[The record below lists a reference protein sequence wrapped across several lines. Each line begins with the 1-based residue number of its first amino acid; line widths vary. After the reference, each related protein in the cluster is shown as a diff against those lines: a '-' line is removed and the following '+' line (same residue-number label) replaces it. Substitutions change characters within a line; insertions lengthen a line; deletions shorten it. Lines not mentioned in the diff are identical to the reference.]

1 MITLGFFAYPALG
14 TVLVFLALS
23 ERGAFV
29 QLRLGRLTLDLTQPQ
44 VMGVLNR
51 TPDSFSDG
59 GVFLD
64 LDMALRHAQQMVR
77 EGAAIIDIGGE
88 STRPGAQPVSIA
100 QELERVIP
108 VIERLVGQVDVP
120 ISIDTSKPEVMRA
133 AVAAGAAM
141 INDVYAL
148 RQPGAL
154 EAARACGVPVCLMHM
169 QGEPRTMQQHPYYQD
184 LIAEIK
190 QFLQE
195 RVRSC
200 EAAGI
205 SRERLLI
212 DPGFGFGKTLEH
224 NLELLRRLREFAAL
238 GFPLLFGLS
247 RKSSIGSLLG
257 GAPPGERLHGSVA
270 AAVIAVMNGAN
281 LVRTHDVKPTVEA
294 LKIAAAVRD
303 RGW

>member
-1 MITLGFFAYPALG
+1 M
-14 TVLVFLALS
+14 
-23 ERGAFV
+23 
-29 QLRLGRLTLDLTQPQ
+29 QLRLGRHTLDLTRPQ

-59 GVFLD
+59 GEFID
-64 LDMALRHAQQMVR
+64 FDAALRHAQQMVLD
-77 EGAAIIDIGGE
+77 GAAIVDIGGE
-88 STRPGAQPVSIA
+88 STRPGAQSVSID

-108 VIERLVGQVDVP
+108 IIEHLVRQINAP
-120 ISIDTSKPEVMRA
+120 ISIDTGKPEVMRA

-141 INDVYAL
+141 INDIYAL

-154 EAARACGVPVCLMHM
+154 KAASDCGVPVCLMHM
-169 QGEPRTMQQHPYYQD
+169 QGEPRTMQQHPHYEN
-184 LIAEIK
+184 LVAEVI

-195 RVRSC
+195 RVRTC

-224 NLELLRRLREFAAL
+224 NLVLLRQLREISVL
-238 GFPLLFGLS
+238 GFPLLVGLS

-257 GAPPGERLHGSVA
+257 GAPPGERLYGSVA

-281 LVRTHDVKPTVEA
+281 IVRTHDVKPTVEA
-294 LKIAAAVRD
+294 LKVVTAVHGG
-303 RGW
+303 GW